1 MGHCRYTFTLKR
13 VRHRD
18 VACRIVFARGFN
30 PESAMSRSVRI
41 RHLLLPVLA
50 AAALAGCVTS
60 PASAARQA
68 QQLNDIGDQLNELRT
83 ENATLESV
91 VDSLRTVIAKHDTT
105 LTRLGGATGVAVVK

>member
-1 MGHCRYTFTLKR
+1 
-13 VRHRD
+13 
-18 VACRIVFARGFN
+18 
-30 PESAMSRSVRI
+30 MSRSI
-41 RHLLLPVLA
+41 RLRQLFLLALA
-50 AAALAGCVTS
+50 GAALAGCMQT

-83 ENATLESV
+83 ENATLENI

>member
-1 MGHCRYTFTLKR
+1 
-13 VRHRD
+13 
-18 VACRIVFARGFN
+18 
-30 PESAMSRSVRI
+30 MSRSIRVRQLF
-41 RHLLLPVLA
+41 LL
-50 AAALAGCVTS
+50 ALAGAALTGCMQT

-83 ENATLESV
+83 ENATLENV